1 MIATQKTEPF
11 AALPRWLT
19 TVSDHARLDG
29 RTPAIQ
35 SALSTGRCAL
45 RRAVTAF
52 TSAGVPC
59 DSNRSFKIQPP
70 AAFKSP

>member
-1 MIATQKTEPF
+1 MTATQKTEPF

-19 TVSDHARLDG
+19 AVSDDARLHPH
-29 RTPAIQ
+29 TPAIQ
-35 SALSTGRCAL
+35 SALSTGRCTL

-52 TSAGVPC
+52 ASPRVTC
-59 DSNRSFKIQPP
+59 DSNRGFKIEPP